1 MTRNRKVWGAAALAA
16 CTLASA
22 GCEATEATKAGG
34 SAEPVTLR
42 LGTNDDEGA
51 PTTAMID
58 AFAERVRELSDGA
71 VLIEPVYAPV
81 PPGPNW
87 DQRVAGLVTDGE
99 LEMALIPARA
109 WDTEGVDTLRPFSLP
124 FLMTSEDLVDDVV
137 RSDVGERMLAG
148 LGTAGMTGLALI
160 PESLRYTFSFGEPLT
175 SPAAFAGTTIR
186 VPRSDTL
193 WNTFRS
199 WGATP
204 DDPSGPEAEDAI
216 RSGTIAGAE
225 SGLARTAS
233 LPAPTTVAG
242 NLATSANVQTL
253 VISTEVLDGLP
264 DAQVDLLRQAS
275 TEARDDVMADA
286 TGASADAQDYCARGG
301 RIVTAPDADVAALQA
316 AAQPVVDRA
325 TEDPDTAALVASVRE
340 LADDRPPTV
349 MSPCGTTP
357 PPASAVSV
365 PDTAGAF
372 PEGVYR
378 TESSAEELVAAGMT
392 ELEASNHAGIWTLTF
407 DGGEV
412 VVQDVRTRDG
422 QASTGTGSYCVANGR
437 VTVTAEQ
444 TDGCDESS
452 LFVAAWTSDGREL
465 RFTDVE
471 VGSLG
476 GGQPFAVALWGS
488 PTWTRID

>member
-1 MTRNRKVWGAAALAA
+1 MTRSRGVWGTAALAA
-16 CTLASA
+16 CTLATV
-22 GCEATEATKAGG
+22 GCDAAEATKAGG

-51 PTTAMID
+51 PTTAMIE

-71 VLIEPVYAPV
+71 VLVEPVYAPV
-81 PPGPNW
+81 PQGRNW

-124 FLMTSEDLVDDVV
+124 FLMTSEELVVDVV
-137 RSDVGERMLAG
+137 RSDVGDRMLAG
-148 LGTAGMTGLALI
+148 LDTTGMTGLALI

-193 WNTFRS
+193 WDTYRS

-204 DDPSGPEAEDAI
+204 DDPSGPEGEDAI
-216 RSGTIAGAE
+216 RSGAIVGAE
-225 SGLARTAS
+225 SGLARTAN
-233 LPAPTTVAG
+233 LPGPTTVAG

-264 DAQVDLLRQAS
+264 DAQADLLRQAS
-275 TEARDDVMADA
+275 TDARDDVMADA
-286 TGASADAQDYCARGG
+286 TGASADGQAYCANGG
-301 RIVTAPDADVAALQA
+301 RIVTAPDADVTALKA
-316 AAQPVVDRA
+316 AAQPVLDRA
-325 TEDPDTAALVASVRE
+325 TEDPDTAALVASIRE

-349 MSPCGTTP
+349 MSPCATAP
-357 PPASAVSV
+357 PPASAATV

-378 TESSAEELVAAGMT
+378 TESTAEELVAAGMT
-392 ELEASNHAGIWTLTF
+392 ELQASNHAGIWTLTF

-412 VVQDVRTRDG
+412 VVEDVRARDG
-422 QASTGTGSYCVANGR
+422 QESTGTGSYCVSDGR
-437 VTVTAEQ
+437 VTVAVGQ

-452 LFVAAWTSDGREL
+452 LFVAAWTSEGREL
-465 RFTDVE
+465 QFTDVE
-471 VGSLG
+471 AGSPG
-476 GGQPFAVALWGS
+476 GDQVFDEALWGS
-488 PTWTRID
+488 GPWTRID